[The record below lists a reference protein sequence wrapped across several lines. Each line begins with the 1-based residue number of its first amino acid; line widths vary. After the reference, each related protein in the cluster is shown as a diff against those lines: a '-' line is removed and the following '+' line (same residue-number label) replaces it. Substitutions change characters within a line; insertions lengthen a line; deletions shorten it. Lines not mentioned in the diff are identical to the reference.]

1 MRAATGRALSPLR
14 ASGAARAP
22 TRGLRRPP
30 QQQAAV
36 VRQVVL
42 YFSNNTQYTIAL
54 FCSEAEGCTNILSSR
69 ASAAHTPRQHERL
82 GVLHTHHPAY
92 LKERKLRGAEPAKVP
107 VRCQPVEEATT
118 SRRRR
123 TLGIDVSVR
132 RDTRLSTPAALPADS
147 RDRNAEGVALRRG
160 PGPNAVQRPLPAG
173 RWTPIETAK
182 SIREDSPQP
191 RGCETRLL
199 PGEAPHVL
207 TAIRM
212 QPHTRPQREPERQCA
227 QQVWARVCRPQ
238 VV

>member
-1 MRAATGRALSPLR
+1 MWVYDIFVSVCARNTAAKWYLPHQEKQHLTQTGRGWAGRPAKRDLTKSLLR
-14 ASGAARAP
+14 K
-22 TRGLRRPP
+22 L
-30 QQQAAV
+30 
-36 VRQVVL
+36 
-42 YFSNNTQYTIAL
+42 
-54 FCSEAEGCTNILSSR
+54 
-69 ASAAHTPRQHERL
+69 HERRMHSDQIDHRSIFAKS
-82 GVLHTHHPAY
+82 HTSQEGW
-92 LKERKLRGAEPAKVP
+92 KEGESECQRKLRGAEPAKVP

-207 TAIRM
+207 TATRM